1 MKIMAI
7 AVMTVTVGMSAR
19 AERNVTIYVSND
31 VNTWGA
37 LYQAQERAAKM
48 FAEAG
53 VRLEWRTGHP
63 SGAQPERE
71 PAIVVSLAEN
81 TPASYQPKALAFAQ
95 VYEGVHITVFWD
107 RVERLSRFA
116 PTAVVLA
123 HVLVHEITHILQ
135 GIDRHSESGIMK
147 SRWTPE
153 DYRAMA
159 SKPLPF
165 TPEDVEL
172 IQLGLARRA
181 DVGAMAYANSA
192 LKTTD

>member
-1 MKIMAI
+1 
-7 AVMTVTVGMSAR
+7 
-19 AERNVTIYVSND
+19 
-31 VNTWGA
+31 
-37 LYQAQERAAKM
+37 M

-116 PTAVVLA
+116 PPNFVLA

-135 GIDRHSESGIMK
+135 GIDRHSESGVMK
-147 SRWTPE
+147 AHWTVE

-159 SKPLPF
+159 AKPLPF
-165 TPEDVEL
+165 TPQDVQL
-172 IQLGLARRA
+172 IELGLAPRTE
-181 DVGAMAYANSA
+181 VGAMASANSA
-192 LKTTD
+192 LNTTN